1 MKTNRRQD
9 MKKKNIK
16 IIAIAIMSL
25 VILAGIVVVGI
36 FGFNKELRYGQG
48 QVINVYVEQMVDV
61 TNIKKLVNEC
71 LAGKTNMVQ
80 TVEIYQDYVTIK
92 AKEITEEQKNNI
104 VNKLKENYEFSQTA
118 EDTTIENVAATKYI
132 DIYKK
137 YIVPFAVSG
146 VIVLA
151 YIVIRYH
158 KKGILK
164 VLGRTIIIPV
174 FGELFLLSVIAIT
187 RIPVGRYT
195 PVLVIAMYITSIM
208 MVIRENEK

>member
-1 MKTNRRQD
+1 

-118 EDTTIENVAATKYI
+118 EDTTIENVTATKYI

-174 FGELFLLSVIAIT
+174 FGELFLLSIIAIT

>member
-1 MKTNRRQD
+1 

-25 VILAGIVVVGI
+25 VILTGIVVVGI

-92 AKEITEEQKNNI
+92 AKEITKEQKNNI

-174 FGELFLLSVIAIT
+174 FGELFLLSIIAIT

-195 PVLVIAMYITSIM
+195 PVLVIAMYIASIM

>member
-1 MKTNRRQD
+1 

-118 EDTTIENVAATKYI
+118 EDTTIENVTATKYI

-174 FGELFLLSVIAIT
+174 FGELFLLSIIAIT

-195 PVLVIAMYITSIM
+195 PVLVIATYIASIM